1 MPTSGPKPMRRS
13 KFSKNPELIEIFKQ
27 REAVVKRADEIQ
39 DLFKPL
45 EDEMKSLSS
54 DMERLKEKTVPIVKE
69 LGPELELNEF
79 EIVQNIYLKGD
90 EVELSIL
97 DQLEEHKEFLRT
109 NRKEIGV
116 KIDEIAEKAAE
127 RLVAS
132 AEERK

>member
-1 MPTSGPKPMRRS
+1 MRRS